1 MINSPNREVRMT
13 NSPRIIDIEQEKDF
27 VFSVDSALLKELG
40 EKLVSAVHIA
50 MTELVKNAYDA
61 DASNVLVKIYPEDG
75 STRIIVSDD
84 GIGMTAEQVK
94 LYWMR
99 IGTTNK
105 KDTPFSPVYGRRKT
119 GAKGVG
125 RFACRRLGLNLK
137 LTTTAKVDNASASN
151 NHFFETT
158 TVTFDWQKFIEGT
171 GVDEITCVGKSITR
185 REGTLGTTLEIWGG
199 IGNEW
204 TKARLEYLMRQ
215 LAALATNTGA
225 QRENF
230 SVDKGFNV
238 LFETPEFSGTQINLR
253 QEVIDA
259 GWGTIVASVNEAG
272 QAVCTLKSL
281 AANHQISS
289 KRFTSGPKFDLISGA
304 RLTIGVIPLDKKQY
318 RNPSVLSKHSAQTIV
333 DEWGGIHVR
342 YNGFRMFPY
351 GDPGDDWLGIEADR
365 ARRLGKPKDAEL
377 FDFAGKL
384 QGVDPARSL
393 LNMLSRKNYIGHV
406 EVTGDIHALEPRIDR
421 QGFLSNT
428 GFEQLKE
435 FVRFTVDWANINR
448 DAFIRQH
455 IEDDVTTAKKEV
467 EQLLKQDISREEVI
481 PRVTSYLRKEIKKIV
496 QFLPEDDKRET
507 QQSLLATIRAIE
519 TTNEANLR
527 QLEHLRL
534 IASASTLTLLFAHEV
549 RTLVGTLGATSHRL
563 KRLVP
568 KVPSKDQPELQ
579 ALSEQI
585 GSTKKRFDDLIEMT
599 GIVGAFDK
607 QKELQTI
614 HLRSAVERASRCF
627 QLILGNYS
635 IVVTTDLIPGDL
647 SVGPMIEGEIY
658 TVLVNLISNSIKSIL
673 ASGRKEKN
681 IEFSAKK
688 IDSKVILRVLD
699 SGVGLDEDN
708 FEEVFKPFISDP
720 DRSIY
725 DQLQQL
731 ANPQDAHLFGTGS
744 GLGLAIARDILN
756 SRKGNIHFRVPPEP
770 WAAFLE
776 LQLPSL

>member
-1 MINSPNREVRMT
+1 MKNFTSILNV
-13 NSPRIIDIEQEKDF
+13 EQEKDF
-27 VFSVDSALLKELG
+27 IFSVDSALLKELG

-61 DASNVLVKIYPEDG
+61 DASNVLVKITPENG
-75 STRIIVSDD
+75 STRISISDD

-105 KDTPFSPVYGRRKT
+105 KDTPFSPIYGRRKT

-125 RFACRRLGLNLK
+125 RFACRRLGLNLR
-137 LTTTAKVDNASASN
+137 LTTTAEVVEPGSSRKPV
-151 NHFFETT
+151 FETT
-158 TVTFDWQKFIEGT
+158 TVTFDWEKFIEGT
-171 GVDEITCVGKSITR
+171 GVDEITCVGKSVIKH
-185 REGTLGTTLEIWGG
+185 EGTLGTTLEIWGG
-199 IGNEW
+199 RGNEW
-204 TKARLEYLMRQ
+204 TRARLEYLMRQ

-225 QRENF
+225 QRDGF
-230 SVDKGFNV
+230 ATDRGFNV
-238 LFETPEFSGTQINLR
+238 LFETPEFSGNQINLR

-259 GWGTIVASVNEAG
+259 GWGTITAKVNHKG
-272 QAVCTLKSL
+272 QAECTLKSL
-281 AANHQISS
+281 SANHQITL
-289 KRFTSGPKFDLISGA
+289 KRFISAPKFHFIGGA
-304 RLTIGVIPLDKKQY
+304 RLTIGVIPIDKKQY
-318 RNPSVLSKHSAQTIV
+318 RNPAVLSKHSAQTIV

-365 ARRLGKPKDAEL
+365 ARRLGKPKDSEL

-406 EVTGDIHALEPRIDR
+406 DVTGEIAALEPRIDR
-421 QGFLSNT
+421 QGFLSNI

-435 FVRFTVDWANINR
+435 FVRFAVDWANINR

-568 KVPSKDQPELQ
+568 KVPPKDQPELQ

-607 QKELQTI
+607 QKELQMI

-635 IVVTTDLIPGDL
+635 IDVSTKFIPGEL

-658 TVLVNLISNSIKSIL
+658 TVLVNVISNSIKSIL
-673 ASGRKEKN
+673 ASGRKSKN

-688 IDSKVILRVLD
+688 LDSKIILSVLD
-699 SGVGLDEDN
+699 SGVGLDVDN
-708 FEEVFKPFISDP
+708 YEEVFKPFISDP

-744 GLGLAIARDILN
+744 GLGLAIARDILT
-756 SRKGNIHFRVPPEP
+756 SRKGDIHFRAPPDP
-770 WAAFLE
+770 WSALLE
-776 LQLPSL
+776 LQLPTT